1 MSYFSNTEDQSLGAS
16 FGCGSE
22 CNCGPC
28 KSGMSGLDEWY
39 EKEEADEPSQPAP
52 PKAPSPM
59 QPPAGAAPQAGS
71 LKGWDRPAIGMG
83 YYGVPRA
90 AAQLHGFA
98 QPRGPLPRPVIP
110 RTPLGQMPTNP
121 MVPKPWCSELS
132 KIQSNTCFPYAAS
145 EIATSKTE
153 AGHLS
158 PDVVLV
164 QPGPAPMNRIL
175 SCRYLIIR
183 DFGIDWR
190 HLKLATRNEQLL
202 KDWLNRFETDKSLT
216 FRIVGYSDCAGVER
230 NNFLLRLGRARN
242 VFKLFGSSAR
252 SRVMAVIAA
261 PQETYLTENST
272 VASRAHNRAVV
283 IEMFLNSFQT
293 I

>member
-1 MSYFSNTEDQSLGAS
+1 MSYFSNTDDQSLGS
-16 FGCGSE
+16 PLGCGST

-28 KSGMSGLDEWY
+28 KSGVSGLDEWY
-39 EKEEADEPSQPAP
+39 EKEEKDEHAP
-52 PKAPSPM
+52 PKPPSPI
-59 QPPAGAAPQAGS
+59 QRPVRSTSQAGS
-71 LKGWDRPAIGMG
+71 LKGWDWSRVGLG
-83 YYGVPRA
+83 YYDVPR
-90 AAQLHGFA
+90 LVT
-98 QPRGPLPRPVIP
+98 QPRGLTWPRGPQPVIP

-121 MVPKPWCSELS
+121 VVPKPWCSELA
-132 KIQSNTCFPYAAS
+132 KIQSNTCFPYAPN

-158 PDVVLV
+158 PDVVLIQATAV
-164 QPGPAPMNRIL
+164 PRNHTL

-190 HLKLATRNEQLL
+190 HFKLAARNEQLF

-230 NNFLLRLGRARN
+230 NNSLLRLGRARN
-242 VFKLFGSSAR
+242 VFKLLGASAR
-252 SRVMAVIAA
+252 SRVMGVIAA
-261 PQETYLTENST
+261 PQGTYLTENST
-272 VASRAHNRAVV
+272 VASRANNRAVV
-283 IEMFLNSFQT
+283 IEMFLNSTQT